1 MMSAFKLQTLKQKL
15 WAIVAASFVA
25 RTIVFFALPST
36 PSSLAPDEGTYAALT
51 KWIAESKPAEDFPAF
66 GGDLY
71 LSGRSLILL
80 ASFFVRAGLYE
91 LDAVRLVSTTYG
103 FTALALIVILVL
115 KLYKESTTK
124 TTNKS
129 FNENLI
135 VSLVLI
141 FAFLPSHFMWSN
153 LALRESAT
161 EFWILAT
168 FGVFFTV
175 YHVQKKITAPGIL
188 GLVVSIAFTFS
199 SRPQVGWVIGISLI
213 AYLLFK
219 LDQIDTYFLIAI
231 ILCGVLLGSVW
242 NQGSVLGS
250 SGTSSSGT
258 SSSGT
263 SSSGTSQWEKVLNP
277 LINGGEL
284 VSSKHRGNQLNAASI
299 IETQSCPREKPSLA
313 STPPTKFDTYFCI
326 AWRAPYMISTFLFR
340 PIIGVDVTS
349 TSSLI
354 AALENLIWMSLFV
367 MMLFLI
373 SRKRHISFLR
383 SLLPPIVFFVF
394 YVSGASAYQGNMGT
408 GFRHKSLILWVV
420 LLMIF
425 ALAWR
430 NTENPAANSRN
441 KSQESAV

>member
-1 MMSAFKLQTLKQKL
+1 MSAFKLQTLKQKL